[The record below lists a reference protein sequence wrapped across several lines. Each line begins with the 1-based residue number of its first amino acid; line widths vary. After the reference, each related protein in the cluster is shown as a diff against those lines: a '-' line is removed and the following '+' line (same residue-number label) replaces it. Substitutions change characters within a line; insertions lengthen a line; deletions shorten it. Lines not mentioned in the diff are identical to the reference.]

1 VRDTKFRA
9 WVVAFLATL
18 LTCTA
23 GAAGLGRMAVLTSIG
38 QPLVAEIELSVTREE
53 LGSLSARLGLPDAY
67 QRANL
72 QYNPALTGARLTLE
86 TRSGGQPYLK
96 LVTTR
101 PVSEPFIDVLVE
113 LTWSSGRLSREYTAL
128 LDPPGIPPAVRP
140 AAPVLSSLPELTPAP
155 TPAPAATPAPA
166 PSPQPPAAA
175 TTEPQ
180 PRPEPPVAS
189 VSEPAPAPAPAAAP
203 EAVAA
208 APAISAPVTAAPA
221 PAALAIGKEYGPI
234 ERGETLGKIARSTM
248 PEGVTLE
255 QMLVALYRKNEDAF
269 IRKNLNLVRTGKI
282 LRVPDRD
289 EVLAIAQGEAV
300 SEFRTHVADWNAYRQ
315 KVADAAGTVPVEGRT
330 AVSGKI
336 AAKAEDKAGS
346 AGPRDVVKVSQGEPP
361 GAAAGKGKPRA
372 SADRIRSLE
381 EDLLARERALAEA
394 NDRISQLEKTVKD
407 MQRLIELKGGPGTAA
422 SAPKPEAKPAPKPEA
437 VAKAEP
443 VKPAPAKPEPAK
455 PEIAAKPAPAPAPTP
470 EKPIAAAPEMKKP
483 ESVAAAPSPT
493 PPPAPK
499 KAAFPQ
505 PKPEPGLVDQIMAEP
520 LYLGA
525 GGGALVLGGLAFWM
539 ARRRRSRAAEG
550 DSPPIAP
557 TLSTAA
563 AAAAGAAAAS
573 GDTAAASAPDSPAA
587 AEDDVDPLAEADV
600 YIQYGRD
607 SQAEEILKEALS
619 RNPNRGD
626 VQLKLLEIYASRK
639 DKDSFGKLA
648 TDYHRVSG
656 GAGDGWIKAAGMGYS
671 IDPGNSLYE
680 AGKDAAATVIPPTGS
695 STDVDLDL
703 GGGTGTSTDI
713 TLDAGTAAAPGTD
726 TGILDLGAVD
736 TAQKDGEQAGTPLPD
751 FTLEVPEAGSSAPDV
766 ALDAA
771 PAASSA
777 AAAAPESNVIDFQ
790 IELPK
795 IDSGPSTI
803 VKPAPAQAA
812 ADPGLDFKLEI
823 PDLDLGDKG
832 HDKTQIIAAAPVAA
846 GGEKDGHWYD
856 VQTKFDLAKA
866 YQEMGDKD
874 GAREILQE
882 VIKEGDGEQK
892 VQAKS
897 LLDSLG

>member
-1 VRDTKFRA
+1 
-9 WVVAFLATL
+9 
-18 LTCTA
+18 
-23 GAAGLGRMAVLTSIG
+23 
-38 QPLVAEIELSVTREE
+38 
-53 LGSLSARLGLPDAY
+53 
-67 QRANL
+67 
-72 QYNPALTGARLTLE
+72 
-86 TRSGGQPYLK
+86 
-96 LVTTR
+96 
-101 PVSEPFIDVLVE
+101 
-113 LTWSSGRLSREYTAL
+113 
-128 LDPPGIPPAVRP
+128 
-140 AAPVLSSLPELTPAP
+140 
-155 TPAPAATPAPA
+155 
-166 PSPQPPAAA
+166 
-175 TTEPQ
+175 
-180 PRPEPPVAS
+180 
-189 VSEPAPAPAPAAAP
+189 
-203 EAVAA
+203 
-208 APAISAPVTAAPA
+208 
-221 PAALAIGKEYGPI
+221 
-234 ERGETLGKIARSTM
+234 M

-289 EVLAIAQGEAV
+289 EVLAIVQGEAV

-315 KVADAAGTVPVEGRT
+315 RVADAAGTVPVEGRT

-346 AGPRDVVKVSQGEPP
+346 SGPRDVVKVSQGEPP

-407 MQRLIELKGGPGTAA
+407 MQRLIELKGGPGPVA
-422 SAPKPEAKPAPKPEA
+422 SAPKPEAKPAPKPEVKPAPVKPEA

-443 VKPAPAKPEPAK
+443 VK
-455 PEIAAKPAPAPAPTP
+455 PEIAAKPAPAPAP
-470 EKPIAAAPEMKKP
+470 EKPVAAAPEVKKP
-483 ESVAAAPSPT
+483 EAVAAAPSPT

-499 KAAFPQ
+499 KAALPQ
-505 PKPEPGLVDQIMAEP
+505 PKPEPGLVDTIMAEP

-525 GGGALVLGGLAFWM
+525 GGGAIVLGGLAFWM

-619 RNPNRGD
+619 RDPNRGE

-648 TDYHRVSG
+648 TDYQRVTG

-671 IDPGNSLYE
+671 IDPGNSLYA
-680 AGKDAAATVIPPTGS
+680 AGKDAAATVIPPTGHA
-695 STDVDLDL
+695 TDVDLDL
-703 GGGTGTSTDI
+703 GGGAGTSTDI

-736 TAQKDGEQAGTPLPD
+736 SAQKDGEQAGTPLPD

-766 ALDAA
+766 ALDAT
-771 PAASSA
+771 PAASSSA
-777 AAAAPESNVIDFQ
+777 SGAPESNVIDFQ

-795 IDSGPSTI
+795 IESGPSTV
-803 VKPAPAQAA
+803 VKQAPAQAA

-823 PDLDLGDKG
+823 PDLDLGDQG
-832 HDKTQIIAAAPVAA
+832 HDKTQIIAAAPAA
-846 GGEKDGHWYD
+846 ASGEKDGHWYD